1 MLFLVVAGQKGDE
14 TLEEDF
20 GMGKGSRAGG
30 RLSLDALA
38 YLDQAGVQQV
48 VQDVLLI
55 ISRPEDVSADFFHAA
70 GKGFGIGI
78 AQAEDGEIGL
88 AEEKRVGLIGR
99 SGR

>member
-20 GMGKGSRAGG
+20 GMGKGSRTGG
-30 RLSLDALA
+30 RLSFDEFEHLQ
-38 YLDQAGVQQV
+38 QAGVQQV

-78 AQAEDGEIGL
+78 AQAENGEIGL

-99 SGR
+99 SCR